1 MTPFSGDSLSYLEL
15 RRYDSRQACTTTIAD
30 VTHGESLK
38 VAGQVCPVAPERG
51 VGPGLEAG
59 RGRRRGARAH
69 RRFAEPHLPRRVQH
83 PLRRRVRS
91 ARQARYVVVA
101 SHLPTQTHHTS
112 LLHRALAYPVLD
124 VHDYVTADA
133 DTLAMLKSLNLKY
146 SNDRFVF
153 TVADEQ
159 KQHEFKVRR

>member
-15 RRYDSRQACTTTIAD
+15 RRYDSRQDCTTIAD

-51 VGPGLEAG
+51 VGPGLETG

-83 PLRRRVRS
+83 PLRRRFRS
-91 ARQARYVVVA
+91 ARQARYVVVFF
-101 SHLPTQTHHTS
+101 
-112 LLHRALAYPVLD
+112 LLLRLISVRKRATHRALAYPVLYVHYD
-124 VHDYVTADA
+124 VTDA
-133 DTLAMLKSLNLKY
+133 EMLDMLKSLNLKY

-159 KQHEFKVRR
+159 KQQEFKVRR